1 MGNNFFQ
8 KWEMFE
14 WELGL
19 LCRPR
24 VTYGGG
30 VAVQQFP
37 LLVCYNNIEW
47 GGTMEH
53 RSMSPP
59 FIRPLA
65 MNGRPFLFHRLPPL
79 SSLACGR
86 VGDRCTQRPAVW
98 APHTDGTRSVHS
110 DGRADSLSAFYAW
123 SRASSWW
130 DFHQFSHWKWYP
142 LLLLGV
148 DWAVGTETPSVRRA
162 CNSIISAIF

>member
-1 MGNNFFQ
+1 MIELIVFKNSQKIGNNFLS
-8 KWEMFE
+8 KNGKMFE
-14 WELGL
+14 WDLGL

-65 MNGRPFLFHRLPPL
+65 MNGRPFLFQLSPL
-79 SSLACGR
+79 S
-86 VGDRCTQRPAVW
+86 
-98 APHTDGTRSVHS
+98 
-110 DGRADSLSAFYAW
+110 
-123 SRASSWW
+123 
-130 DFHQFSHWKWYP
+130 
-142 LLLLGV
+142 
-148 DWAVGTETPSVRRA
+148 
-162 CNSIISAIF
+162 